1 MKAKFTISV
10 TVSEERDPDIF
21 EWVRNQP
28 GSMQNIVRDL
38 LRREVYAQRATGG
51 AARQPAPPLVQ
62 PPPPPQQTPNTQGQ
76 RVPVASFGGPPP
88 DKSAE
93 SGFVNTMLDRG

>member
-1 MKAKFTISV
+1 LKAKFTLSV
-10 TVSEERDPDIF
+10 TISEEREPDIF

-28 GSMQNIVRDL
+28 GSMQSIIRDL
-38 LRREVYAQRATGG
+38 LRREAHAQRAPVEP
-51 AARQPAPPLVQ
+51 ARQPAAAAPQ
-62 PPPPPQQTPNTQGQ
+62 PTTPHTQGQ
-76 RVPVASFGGPPP
+76 RVPVASFGGPSP

>member
-28 GSMQNIVRDL
+28 GSMQTIIRDL
-38 LRREVYAQRATGG
+38 LRREAYGQRAQEP
-51 AARQPAPPLVQ
+51 ARQPAAQ
-62 PPPPPQQTPNTQGQ
+62 PQPITHTPGQ
-76 RVPVASFGGPPP
+76 RVPVASFGGPSP